1 MPCPTNIQ
9 AQEKVR
15 RKATGGSSTVK
26 LSFDTGSVANHE
38 GRLKPNSDVNHAAF
52 LTTSSLACA
61 AVQLRPTGTATSR

>member
-26 LSFDTGSVANHE
+26 LSFDTGSVD
-38 GRLKPNSDVNHAAF
+38 LKPNSDVNHAAF

>member
-15 RKATGGSSTVK
+15 RKATGG